1 MSVVH
6 RPKLSAAWALFIFTF
21 LIYVL
26 LLQHATSSGPD
37 GLLMAIQYSLIRH
50 HTMAL
55 GNPSLIQVVTD
66 QLLIASDRGAQ
77 YYSTSSYGLA
87 ILALPIAALA
97 LPPGAHFNTLGPMS
111 YADRLF
117 IAFISATF
125 VAVLYKEL
133 RSLGFGQRESIFSS
147 LALAFSTT
155 LWPESEIFLYAPLSA
170 LALTLYIAE
179 TYKALLRKG
188 SWLRAT
194 LSGVLLGVA
203 AWSDYSIIAA
213 MIALALALVILVIFA
228 RGFDRLSALITAVVP
243 LDVAAALQMATSY
256 AAFGNPFF
264 VPGLAKGG
272 FAVGVP
278 MLVHAL
284 YNLVSPYRGALIYD
298 GVPVIALAYV
308 VARKHRP
315 LLTTLLLIAFLA
327 QLFEVSAWAYWDGGL
342 SYGPRLLLPTVGP
355 LFLVVPYLYRA
366 ARGSTAAKAALILF
380 TALGLFINEVGAVAL
395 AIPPAAP
402 GNWLGFATPWQVYQI
417 YYDLKLIAS
426 GRIINW
432 IAMSFGFPNVPG
444 TAAIMVIVTLLPAVA
459 IYLYGPW
466 STAALRRL
474 LRAAAGRL
482 SAQAGP
488 AVQGEESGL

>member
-1 MSVVH
+1 MSLPQ
-6 RPKLSAAWALFIFTF
+6 RYTLSAAWTLFIFTF

-37 GLLMAIQYSLIRH
+37 GLLMAIQYSLLRH

-66 QLLIASDRGAQ
+66 QLFVVSDRGGQ
-77 YYSTSSYGLA
+77 YYSAGSYGLA
-87 ILALPIAALA
+87 ILALPIAAAA
-97 LPPGAHFNTLGPMS
+97 LPPGTHFNTLDPMS

-147 LALAFSTT
+147 LVLAFTTT

-179 TYKALLRKG
+179 TYKALTKKG
-188 SWLRAT
+188 SWLRVA
-194 LSGVLLGVA
+194 LSGILLGVA
-203 AWSDYSIIAA
+203 AWSDYSVIAA
-213 MIALALALVILVIFA
+213 MIALALALIILVVFA

-256 AAFGNPFF
+256 AAFGDPFF

-272 FAVGVP
+272 FTVGVP
-278 MLVHAL
+278 MLAHAL

-298 GVPVIALAYV
+298 GVPLLALAYA
-308 VARKHRP
+308 VARRRRP
-315 LLTTLLLIAFLA
+315 LLSTLLLSAFLA
-327 QLFEVSAWAYWDGGL
+327 QLFEVSAWIYWDGGL
-342 SYGPRLLLPTVGP
+342 SYGPRLLLPALGP
-355 LFLVVPYLYRA
+355 LFLVAPYLYRA
-366 ARGSTAAKAALILF
+366 ARQSIAARAVLTFFL
-380 TALGLFINEVGAVAL
+380 ALGFAINEIGAVAL

-402 GNWLGFATPWQVYQI
+402 GNWLGFASPWQAYQV

-426 GRIINW
+426 GKIINW
-432 IAMSFGFPNVPG
+432 ITMSFGFPNVPG
-444 TAAIMVIVTLLPAVA
+444 TVAIMVIATLLPALT

-474 LRAAAGRL
+474 LRATAVRL
-482 SAQAGP
+482 SR
-488 AVQGEESGL
+488 

>member
-1 MSVVH
+1 VSLPQ
-6 RPKLSAAWALFIFTF
+6 RYGLSAAWTLFLFTF
-21 LIYVL
+21 LIYIL

-37 GLLMAIQYSLIRH
+37 GLLMAIQYSLLRH

-77 YYSTSSYGLA
+77 YYSASSYGLA
-87 ILALPIAALA
+87 ILALPVAAAA
-97 LPPGAHFNTLGPMS
+97 LPPGAHFDTLGPMS

-147 LALAFSTT
+147 LALAFTTT

-179 TYKALLRKG
+179 TYKAILKKG
-188 SWLRAT
+188 SWLRAA

-213 MIALALALVILVIFA
+213 MIALSLALVILVIFA

-243 LDVAAALQMATSY
+243 LDVAAALQMVTSY
-256 AAFGNPFF
+256 AAFGDPFF

-272 FAVGVP
+272 FTVGVP
-278 MLVHAL
+278 MLVHSL

-298 GVPVIALAYV
+298 GVPLLALAYAI
-308 VARKHRP
+308 ARRHRP
-315 LLTTLLLIAFLA
+315 LLSALLLSAFLA
-327 QLFEVSAWAYWDGGL
+327 QLFEVSAWVYWDGGL
-342 SYGPRLLLPTVGP
+342 SYGPRLLLPALGP
-355 LFLVVPYLYRA
+355 LFLLAPYLYRA
-366 ARGSTAAKAALILF
+366 ARNSGAARAALTF
-380 TALGLFINEVGAVAL
+380 FAALGFAINEIGAVAL

-402 GNWLGFATPWQVYQI
+402 GNWLGFASPWQAYQV
-417 YYDLKLIAS
+417 YYDLELIAS
-426 GRIINW
+426 GKIINW
-432 IAMSFGFPNVPG
+432 ITMSFSFPNVPG
-444 TAAIMVIVTLLPAVA
+444 TVAIMVIATLLPALA

-474 LRAAAGRL
+474 LRTAARRL
-482 SAQAGP
+482 S
-488 AVQGEESGL
+488 

>member
-1 MSVVH
+1 MSLSH

-37 GLLMAIQYSLIRH
+37 GLLMAIQYSLLRH

-66 QLLIASDRGAQ
+66 QLLVASDRGAQ
-77 YYSTSSYGLA
+77 YYSAGSYGLA
-87 ILALPIAALA
+87 ILALPVAALA
-97 LPPGAHFNTLGPMS
+97 LPPGSHFNTLGPMS

-117 IAFISATF
+117 VAFISATF

-147 LALAFSTT
+147 LALAFTTT

-179 TYKALLRKG
+179 TYKALFKRG
-188 SWLRAT
+188 SWLRAA

-213 MIALALALVILVIFA
+213 MIALALALAILVIFA

-256 AAFGNPFF
+256 AAFGDPFF

-272 FAVGVP
+272 FTVGVP

-298 GVPVIALAYV
+298 GVPLLALAYAI
-308 VARKHRP
+308 ARKRRP
-315 LLTTLLLIAFLA
+315 LLSALLLSAFLA
-327 QLFEVSAWAYWDGGL
+327 QLFEVSAWVYWDGGL
-342 SYGPRLLLPTVGP
+342 SYGPRLLLPALGP
-355 LFLVVPYLYRA
+355 LFLLMPYLYRA
-366 ARGSTAAKAALILF
+366 ARDSVTAR
-380 TALGLFINEVGAVAL
+380 TALTLFLTLGFTINEIGAVAL

-402 GNWLGFATPWQVYQI
+402 GNWLGFASPWQAYQV
-417 YYDLKLIAS
+417 YYDLELIAS

-432 IAMSFGFPNVPG
+432 ITMSFGFPNVPG
-444 TAAIMVIVTLLPAVA
+444 TVAIIIIATLLPALA

-474 LRAAAGRL
+474 LRAAARRL
-482 SAQAGP
+482 S
-488 AVQGEESGL
+488 

>member
-1 MSVVH
+1 
-6 RPKLSAAWALFIFTF
+6 
-21 LIYVL
+21 
-26 LLQHATSSGPD
+26 
-37 GLLMAIQYSLIRH
+37 MAIQYSLIRR

-55 GNPSLIQVVTD
+55 GNPSLIHVVTD
-66 QLLIASDRGAQ
+66 QLLIVSDRGAQ

-87 ILALPIAALA
+87 ILALPVAAVA

-147 LALAFSTT
+147 LALAFTTT

-188 SWLRAT
+188 SWLRAA

-213 MIALALALVILVIFA
+213 MITLALALVILVIFA
-228 RGFDRLSALITAVVP
+228 RGFDRLSALIVAIVP

-256 AAFGNPFF
+256 AAFGDPFF
-264 VPGLAKGG
+264 MPGLAKGG
-272 FAVGVP
+272 FAVGNP
-278 MLVHAL
+278 MLAHAL

-298 GVPVIALAYV
+298 GVPLLALVYAIA
-308 VARKHRP
+308 RRRRP
-315 LLTTLLLIAFLA
+315 LLSALLLSAFLA
-327 QLFEVSAWAYWDGGL
+327 QLFEASAWVYWDGGL
-342 SYGPRLLLPTVGP
+342 SYGPRLLLPALGP
-355 LFLVVPYLYRA
+355 LFLLAPYLYRA
-366 ARGSTAAKAALILF
+366 ARNSVTARAFLTFFLM
-380 TALGLFINEVGAVAL
+380 LGFAINEIGAVAL

-402 GNWLGFATPWQVYQI
+402 GNWLGFASPWQAYQV

-432 IAMSFGFPNVPG
+432 ITMSFGFPNVPG
-444 TAAIMVIVTLLPAVA
+444 TVAIMIIATLLPALA

-474 LRAAAGRL
+474 LRAAARRL
-482 SAQAGP
+482 T
-488 AVQGEESGL
+488 

>member
-1 MSVVH
+1 
-6 RPKLSAAWALFIFTF
+6 
-21 LIYVL
+21 
-26 LLQHATSSGPD
+26 
-37 GLLMAIQYSLIRH
+37 MAIQYSLLRH

-66 QLLIASDRGAQ
+66 QLLVASDRGAQ
-77 YYSTSSYGLA
+77 YYSAGSYGLA
-87 ILALPIAALA
+87 ILALPVAALA
-97 LPPGAHFNTLGPMS
+97 LPPGSHFNTLGPMS

-117 IAFISATF
+117 IAFISAAF

-147 LALAFSTT
+147 LALAFTTT

-179 TYKALLRKG
+179 TYKALLGRG
-188 SWLRAT
+188 SWLRAA

-203 AWSDYSIIAA
+203 AWSDYSVIAA
-213 MIALALALVILVIFA
+213 MIALALALLMLVIFA

-256 AAFGNPFF
+256 AAFGDPFF

-272 FAVGVP
+272 FTVGVP
-278 MLVHAL
+278 MLAHAL

-298 GVPVIALAYV
+298 GVPMLALAYAM
-308 VARKHRP
+308 ARKRRP
-315 LLTTLLLIAFLA
+315 LLSALLLSAFLA
-327 QLFEVSAWAYWDGGL
+327 QLFEVSAWVYWDGGL
-342 SYGPRLLLPTVGP
+342 SYGPRLLLPALGP
-355 LFLVVPYLYRA
+355 LFLLAPYMYRA
-366 ARGSTAAKAALILF
+366 ARSNATVRAVLTLF
-380 TALGLFINEVGAVAL
+380 VTLGFAINEIGAVAL

-402 GNWLGFATPWQVYQI
+402 GNWLGFASPWQAYQI
-417 YYDLKLIAS
+417 YYDLELIAS
-426 GRIINW
+426 GKIINW
-432 IAMSFGFPNVPG
+432 ITMSFSFPNVPG
-444 TAAIMVIVTLLPAVA
+444 TATIMIIATLLPALA

-474 LRAAAGRL
+474 LRTAARRL
-482 SAQAGP
+482 T
-488 AVQGEESGL
+488 

>member
-6 RPKLSAAWALFIFTF
+6 RPKLSAAWALFLFTF
-21 LIYVL
+21 IIYVL
-26 LLQHATSSGPD
+26 LLQHVASSGPD
-37 GLLMAIQYSLIRH
+37 GLLMAIQYSLIRY

-55 GNPSLIQVVTD
+55 GNPSLMQVVTD
-66 QLLIASDRGAQ
+66 QLLIASDKGGQ

-97 LPPGAHFNTLGPMS
+97 LPPGSHFSTLGPMS

-117 IAFISATF
+117 VAFISATF

-147 LALAFSTT
+147 LALAFTTT

-179 TYKALLRKG
+179 TYKALLKRG
-188 SWLRAT
+188 SWLRAA

-213 MIALALALVILVIFA
+213 MIALALALILLLIFA
-228 RGFDRLSALITAVVP
+228 RGYDRLSALLTAVIP
-243 LDVAAALQMATSY
+243 LDVAAVLQIATSY
-256 AAFGNPFF
+256 AAFGKPFF

-272 FAVGVP
+272 FTLGVP
-278 MLVHAL
+278 MLAHAL

-298 GVPVIALAYV
+298 GVPLLALAY
-308 VARKHRP
+308 AILRRRRP
-315 LLTTLLLIAFLA
+315 LLSAMLLLAFLA
-327 QLFEVSAWAYWDGGL
+327 QLFEVSAWIYWDGGL
-342 SYGPRLLLPTVGP
+342 SYGPRLLLPAIGP
-355 LFLVVPYLYRA
+355 LFLLAPYLYRA
-366 ARGSTAAKAALILF
+366 ARDSVTAR
-380 TALGLFINEVGAVAL
+380 TALTLFLTLGFTINEIGAVAL

-402 GNWLGFATPWQVYQI
+402 GNWLGFASPWQAYQV
-417 YYDLKLIAS
+417 YYDLELIAS

-432 IAMSFGFPNVPG
+432 ITMSFSFPNVPG
-444 TAAIMVIVTLLPAVA
+444 TVAIMIIATLLPALA

-474 LRAAAGRL
+474 LRAAARRL
-482 SAQAGP
+482 A
-488 AVQGEESGL
+488 

>member
-1 MSVVH
+1 
-6 RPKLSAAWALFIFTF
+6 
-21 LIYVL
+21 
-26 LLQHATSSGPD
+26 
-37 GLLMAIQYSLIRH
+37 MAIQYSLLRH

-55 GNPSLIQVVTD
+55 GNPSLVQVVTD
-66 QLLIASDRGAQ
+66 QLLVASDRGAQ
-77 YYSTSSYGLA
+77 YYSAGSYGLA
-87 ILALPIAALA
+87 ILALPVAALA
-97 LPPGAHFNTLGPMS
+97 LPPGSHFNTLGPMS

-147 LALAFSTT
+147 LALAFTTT

-179 TYKALLRKG
+179 TYKALLGRG
-188 SWLRAT
+188 SWLRAA

-203 AWSDYSIIAA
+203 AWSDYSVIAA
-213 MIALALALVILVIFA
+213 MIALALALVILVILA

-256 AAFGNPFF
+256 AAFGDPFF

-272 FAVGVP
+272 FTVGVP
-278 MLVHAL
+278 MLAHAL

-298 GVPVIALAYV
+298 GVPLLALAYA
-308 VARKHRP
+308 VARRRRP
-315 LLTTLLLIAFLA
+315 LLSALSLSAFLA
-327 QLFEVSAWAYWDGGL
+327 QLFEVSAWVYWDGGL
-342 SYGPRLLLPTVGP
+342 SYGPRLLLPALGP
-355 LFLVVPYLYRA
+355 LFLLAPYLYRA
-366 ARGSTAAKAALILF
+366 ARSNTTVRATLTLF
-380 TALGLFINEVGAVAL
+380 VTLGFAINEIGAVAL

-402 GNWLGFATPWQVYQI
+402 GNWLGFASPWQAYQV
-417 YYDLKLIAS
+417 YYDLELIVS

-432 IAMSFGFPNVPG
+432 ITMSFSFPNVPG
-444 TAAIMVIVTLLPAVA
+444 TAAIMIIATLLPALA

-474 LRAAAGRL
+474 LRTAARRL
-482 SAQAGP
+482 T
-488 AVQGEESGL
+488 

>member
-1 MSVVH
+1 MSMTH
-6 RPKLSAAWALFIFTF
+6 RPKLSAAWALFLFIF

-37 GLLMAIQYSLIRH
+37 GLLMAIQYSIIRH

-66 QLLIASDRGAQ
+66 QLLVASDRGAQ
-77 YYSTSSYGLA
+77 YYSAGSYGLA
-87 ILALPIAALA
+87 ILALPMAALA
-97 LPPGAHFNTLGPMS
+97 LPPGSHFNTLGPMS

-147 LALAFSTT
+147 LALAFTTT

-179 TYKALLRKG
+179 TYKALLKKG
-188 SWLRAT
+188 SWLRAA

-256 AAFGNPFF
+256 AAFGDPFF

-272 FAVGVP
+272 FTVGVP

-298 GVPVIALAYV
+298 GVPLLALDYAIAG
-308 VARKHRP
+308 RHRP
-315 LLTTLLLIAFLA
+315 LLSTLLLSAFLA
-327 QLFEVSAWAYWDGGL
+327 QLFEVSAWVFWDGGL
-342 SYGPRLLLPTVGP
+342 SYGPRLLLPALGP
-355 LFLVVPYLYRA
+355 LFLLAPYLYRA
-366 ARGSTAAKAALILF
+366 ARDSVTARVVLTFFL
-380 TALGLFINEVGAVAL
+380 TLGFAINEIGAVAL

-402 GNWLGFATPWQVYQI
+402 GNWLGFASPWQAYQV
-417 YYDLKLIAS
+417 YYDLELIAS
-426 GRIINW
+426 GKIINW
-432 IAMSFGFPNVPG
+432 ITMSFSFPNVPG
-444 TAAIMVIVTLLPAVA
+444 TVAIIIIATLLPALA

-474 LRAAAGRL
+474 LRAAARRL
-482 SAQAGP
+482 T
-488 AVQGEESGL
+488 

>member
-1 MSVVH
+1 VSLTQ

-37 GLLMAIQYSLIRH
+37 GLLMALQYSLIRH

-66 QLLIASDRGAQ
+66 QLLVISDRGAQ
-77 YYSTSSYGLA
+77 YYSAGSYGLA
-87 ILALPIAALA
+87 ILALPVAAAA
-97 LPPGAHFNTLGPMS
+97 LPPGAHFSTLGPMS

-147 LALAFSTT
+147 LALAFTTT
-155 LWPESEIFLYAPLSA
+155 LWPESEIFLYGPLSA

-179 TYKALLRKG
+179 TYKAIIKKG
-188 SWLRAT
+188 SWLRAA
-194 LSGVLLGVA
+194 LSGILLGVA

-213 MIALALALVILVIFA
+213 MIALALALIMLVMFA
-228 RGFDRLSALITAVVP
+228 RGFDRLSALITAVIP

-256 AAFGNPFF
+256 AAFGDPFF

-272 FAVGVP
+272 FAVGVS
-278 MLVHAL
+278 MLAHAL

-298 GVPVIALAYV
+298 GVPLLALAYAIV
-308 VARKHRP
+308 KRRRP
-315 LLTTLLLIAFLA
+315 LLTALSLSAFLA
-327 QLFEVSAWAYWDGGL
+327 QLFEVSAWIYWDGGL
-342 SYGPRLLLPTVGP
+342 SYGPRLLLPAIGP
-355 LFLVVPYLYRA
+355 LFLLAPYLYRA
-366 ARGSTAAKAALILF
+366 ARESVTVR
-380 TALGLFINEVGAVAL
+380 TALAFFVTLGFVINEIGAVAL

-402 GNWLGFATPWQVYQI
+402 GNWLGFASPWQAYQV
-417 YYDLKLIAS
+417 YYDLGLIAS

-432 IAMSFGFPNVPG
+432 ITMSFGFPNVPG
-444 TAAIMVIVTLLPAVA
+444 TIAIMVIATLLPALA

-474 LRAAAGRL
+474 LRAVARRL
-482 SAQAGP
+482 S
-488 AVQGEESGL
+488 

>member
-1 MSVVH
+1 VAISQG
-6 RPKLSAAWALFIFTF
+6 RKLSAAWALFIFTF
-21 LIYVL
+21 LIYIL

-50 HTMAL
+50 HTMSL

-66 QLLIASDRGAQ
+66 QLLVVSDRGAQ

-87 ILALPIAALA
+87 ILALPVAAVA

-133 RSLGFGQRESIFSS
+133 RSLGFGQRESVFSS
-147 LALAFSTT
+147 LALAFTTT

-179 TYKALLRKG
+179 TYKAILRKG
-188 SWLRAT
+188 SWLRAA

-213 MIALALALVILVIFA
+213 MIALALALLILVIFA
-228 RGFDRLSALITAVVP
+228 RGFDRLGALITAVVP

-256 AAFGNPFF
+256 AAFGDPFF

-272 FAVGVP
+272 FTVGVP

-298 GVPVIALAYV
+298 GVPLLALAYA
-308 VARKHRP
+308 VARKRRP
-315 LLTTLLLIAFLA
+315 LLSTLLIVAFLV
-327 QLFEVSAWAYWDGGL
+327 QLFEVSAWIYWDGGL
-342 SYGPRLLLPTVGP
+342 SYGPRLLLPVLGP
-355 LFLVVPYLYRA
+355 LFLLTPYVYRA
-366 ARGSTAAKAALILF
+366 ARDSVTVSAVLTF
-380 TALGLFINEVGAVAL
+380 FVTLGFVINEIGAVAL

-402 GNWLGFATPWQVYQI
+402 GNWLGFASPWQAYQV
-417 YYDLKLIAS
+417 YYDLGLIAS

-432 IAMSFGFPNVPG
+432 ITMSFSFPNVPG
-444 TAAIMVIVTLLPAVA
+444 TVAIMIIATLLPALA

-474 LRAAAGRL
+474 LRAAARRL
-482 SAQAGP
+482 A
-488 AVQGEESGL
+488 

>member
-1 MSVVH
+1 VSPAQ
-6 RPKLSAAWALFIFTF
+6 RPKLSAAWALFLFTF

-37 GLLMAIQYSLIRH
+37 GLLMAIQYSIIRH

-66 QLLIASDRGAQ
+66 QLLVASDRGAQ
-77 YYSTSSYGLA
+77 YYSAGSYGLA
-87 ILALPIAALA
+87 ILALPVAALA
-97 LPPGAHFNTLGPMS
+97 LPPGAPFNTLGPMS

-147 LALAFSTT
+147 LALAFTTT

-179 TYKALLRKG
+179 TYKALLKRG
-188 SWLRAT
+188 SWLRAA

-203 AWSDYSIIAA
+203 AWSDYSIIAT
-213 MIALALALVILVIFA
+213 MIALALVLVMLVIFA
-228 RGFDRLSALITAVVP
+228 RGLDRLSALITAVVP
-243 LDVAAALQMATSY
+243 LDVAVALQMVTSY
-256 AAFGNPFF
+256 AAFGDPFF

-272 FAVGVP
+272 FTVGVP
-278 MLVHAL
+278 MLAHAL

-298 GVPVIALAYV
+298 GVPLLALAYAI
-308 VARKHRP
+308 ARRRRP
-315 LLTTLLLIAFLA
+315 LLSALLLSAFLA
-327 QLFEVSAWAYWDGGL
+327 QLFEVSAWVYWDGGL
-342 SYGPRLLLPTVGP
+342 SYGPRLLLPALGP
-355 LFLVVPYLYRA
+355 LFLLMPYLYRA
-366 ARGSTAAKAALILF
+366 ARDSVTAR
-380 TALGLFINEVGAVAL
+380 TALTLFLTFGFTINEIGAVAL

-402 GNWLGFATPWQVYQI
+402 GNWLGFASPWQAYQV
-417 YYDLKLIAS
+417 YYDLELIAS

-432 IAMSFGFPNVPG
+432 ITMSFSFPNVPG
-444 TAAIMVIVTLLPAVA
+444 TATIIIIATLLPALA

-474 LRAAAGRL
+474 LRAAARRL
-482 SAQAGP
+482 S
-488 AVQGEESGL
+488 

>member
-1 MSVVH
+1 MSLAH
-6 RPKLSAAWALFIFTF
+6 RPQLSAVWALFIFTF

-37 GLLMAIQYSLIRH
+37 GLLMAIQYSLLRH

-66 QLLIASDRGAQ
+66 QLLVASDRGAQ
-77 YYSTSSYGLA
+77 YYSAGSYGLA
-87 ILALPIAALA
+87 ILALPVAALA
-97 LPPGAHFNTLGPMS
+97 LPPGSHFNTLGPMS

-147 LALAFSTT
+147 LTLAFTTT

-179 TYKALLRKG
+179 TYKALLRRG
-188 SWLRAT
+188 SWLRAA

-228 RGFDRLSALITAVVP
+228 RGFDRLSAFITAVVP

-256 AAFGNPFF
+256 AAFGDPFF

-272 FAVGVP
+272 FTLGTL
-278 MLVHAL
+278 MLAHAL
-284 YNLVSPYRGALIYD
+284 YNLVSPYRGVLIYD
-298 GVPVIALAYV
+298 GVPLLALAYAI
-308 VARKHRP
+308 ARRRRP
-315 LLTTLLLIAFLA
+315 LLSALLLSAFLA
-327 QLFEVSAWAYWDGGL
+327 QLFEVSAWVYWDGGL
-342 SYGPRLLLPTVGP
+342 SYGPRLLLPALGP
-355 LFLVVPYLYRA
+355 LFLLMPYLYRA
-366 ARGSTAAKAALILF
+366 ARDSATVRAILTF
-380 TALGLFINEVGAVAL
+380 FLMLGFVINEIGAVSL

-402 GNWLGFATPWQVYQI
+402 GNWLGFASPWQAYQV
-417 YYDLKLIAS
+417 YYDLELIAS

-432 IAMSFGFPNVPG
+432 ITMSFSFPNVSG
-444 TAAIMVIVTLLPAVA
+444 TVAIMIIATLLPALA

-474 LRAAAGRL
+474 LRAAARRL
-482 SAQAGP
+482 S
-488 AVQGEESGL
+488 

>member
-1 MSVVH
+1 VSVVH

-37 GLLMAIQYSLIRH
+37 GLLMAIQYSLLRH

-66 QLLIASDRGAQ
+66 QLLVASDRGAQ
-77 YYSTSSYGLA
+77 YYSAGSYGLA

-97 LPPGAHFNTLGPMS
+97 LPPGSHFNTLGLMS

-117 IAFISATF
+117 VAFISATF

-147 LALAFSTT
+147 LTLAFTTT

-179 TYKALLRKG
+179 TYKALFKRS
-188 SWLRAT
+188 SWLRAA
-194 LSGVLLGVA
+194 LSGILLGVA

-213 MIALALALVILVIFA
+213 MIALTLILLILVIFA

-256 AAFGNPFF
+256 AAFGDPFF

-272 FAVGVP
+272 FTVGVP
-278 MLVHAL
+278 MLAHAL

-298 GVPVIALAYV
+298 GVPLLALAYAI
-308 VARKHRP
+308 ARRRRP
-315 LLTTLLLIAFLA
+315 LLSALLLSAFLA
-327 QLFEVSAWAYWDGGL
+327 QLFEVSAWVYWDGGL
-342 SYGPRLLLPTVGP
+342 SYGPRLLLPALGP
-355 LFLVVPYLYRA
+355 LFLLMPYLYRA
-366 ARGSTAAKAALILF
+366 ARDSVTAR
-380 TALGLFINEVGAVAL
+380 TALTFFLTLGFTINEIGAVAL

-402 GNWLGFATPWQVYQI
+402 GNWLGFAYPWQAYQV
-417 YYDLKLIAS
+417 YYDLELIAS

-432 IAMSFGFPNVPG
+432 ITMSFGFPNIPG
-444 TAAIMVIVTLLPAVA
+444 TVAIIIIATLLPALA

-474 LRAAAGRL
+474 LRAAARRL
-482 SAQAGP
+482 S
-488 AVQGEESGL
+488 

>member
-6 RPKLSAAWALFIFTF
+6 RPKLSVAWALFLFTF
-21 LIYVL
+21 IIYVL
-26 LLQHATSSGPD
+26 LLQHVASSGPD
-37 GLLMAIQYSLIRH
+37 GLLMAIQYSLIRY

-55 GNPSLIQVVTD
+55 GNPSLMQVVTD
-66 QLLIASDRGAQ
+66 QLLIASDKGGQ

-97 LPPGAHFNTLGPMS
+97 LPPGSHFSTLGPMS

-117 IAFISATF
+117 VAFISATF

-147 LALAFSTT
+147 LALAFTTT

-179 TYKALLRKG
+179 TYKALLKRG
-188 SWLRAT
+188 SWLRAA

-213 MIALALALVILVIFA
+213 MIALALALILLLIFA
-228 RGFDRLSALITAVVP
+228 RGYDRLSALLTAVIP
-243 LDVAAALQMATSY
+243 LDVAAVLQIATSY
-256 AAFGNPFF
+256 AAFGKPFF

-272 FAVGVP
+272 FTLGVP
-278 MLVHAL
+278 MLAHAL

-298 GVPVIALAYV
+298 GVPLLALAY
-308 VARKHRP
+308 AILRRRRP
-315 LLTTLLLIAFLA
+315 LLSAMLLLAFLA
-327 QLFEVSAWAYWDGGL
+327 QLFEVSAWVYWDGGL
-342 SYGPRLLLPTVGP
+342 SYGPRLLLPAIGP
-355 LFLVVPYLYRA
+355 LFLLAPYLYRA
-366 ARGSTAAKAALILF
+366 ARDSVTAR
-380 TALGLFINEVGAVAL
+380 TALTLFLTLGFTINEIGAVAL

-402 GNWLGFATPWQVYQI
+402 GNWLGFASPWQAYQV
-417 YYDLKLIAS
+417 YYDLELIAS

-432 IAMSFGFPNVPG
+432 ITMSFSFPNVPG
-444 TAAIMVIVTLLPAVA
+444 TVAIIIIATLLPALA

-474 LRAAAGRL
+474 LRAAARRL
-482 SAQAGP
+482 A
-488 AVQGEESGL
+488 

>member
-1 MSVVH
+1 MSLAH
-6 RPKLSAAWALFIFTF
+6 HPKLSAAWILFIFTF

-37 GLLMAIQYSLIRH
+37 GLLMAIQYSLIRY

-55 GNPSLIQVVTD
+55 GNPSLMQVVTD
-66 QLLIASDRGAQ
+66 QLLIASDKGGQ

-97 LPPGAHFNTLGPMS
+97 LPPGSHFSTLGPMS

-117 IAFISATF
+117 VAFISATF

-147 LALAFSTT
+147 LALAFTTT

-179 TYKALLRKG
+179 TYKALLKRG
-188 SWLRAT
+188 SWLRAA

-203 AWSDYSIIAA
+203 AWSDYSIIAT
-213 MIALALALVILVIFA
+213 MIALALALIMLLIFA
-228 RGFDRLSALITAVVP
+228 RGYDRLSALLTAVIP
-243 LDVAAALQMATSY
+243 LDVAAVLQIATSY
-256 AAFGNPFF
+256 AAFGKPFF

-272 FAVGVP
+272 FTLGVP
-278 MLVHAL
+278 MLAHAL

-298 GVPVIALAYV
+298 GVPLLALAY
-308 VARKHRP
+308 AMLRRRRP
-315 LLTTLLLIAFLA
+315 LLSAMLLLVFLA
-327 QLFEVSAWAYWDGGL
+327 QLFEVSAWVYWDGGL
-342 SYGPRLLLPTVGP
+342 SYGPRLLLPAIGP
-355 LFLVVPYLYRA
+355 LFLLAPYLYRA
-366 ARGSTAAKAALILF
+366 ARDSVTAR
-380 TALGLFINEVGAVAL
+380 TALTLFLTLGFTINEIGAVAL

-402 GNWLGFATPWQVYQI
+402 GNWLGFASPWQAYQV
-417 YYDLKLIAS
+417 YYDLELIAS

-432 IAMSFGFPNVPG
+432 ITMSFSFPNVPG
-444 TAAIMVIVTLLPAVA
+444 TVAIIIIATLLPALA

-474 LRAAAGRL
+474 LRAAARRL
-482 SAQAGP
+482 A
-488 AVQGEESGL
+488 

>member
-1 MSVVH
+1 VIMSQS
-6 RPKLSAAWALFIFTF
+6 RKLSAAWALFIFTF

-66 QLLIASDRGAQ
+66 QLLVASERGAQ
-77 YYSTSSYGLA
+77 YYSAGSYGLA
-87 ILALPIAALA
+87 ILALPVAALA
-97 LPPGAHFNTLGPMS
+97 LPPGAPFNTLGPMS

-133 RSLGFGQRESIFSS
+133 RSLGFGQGESIFSS
-147 LALAFSTT
+147 LALAFTTT

-179 TYKALLRKG
+179 TYKASLGKG
-188 SWLRAT
+188 SWLRAA

-243 LDVAAALQMATSY
+243 LDVVAALQMATSY

-272 FAVGVP
+272 FTVGVP

-298 GVPVIALAYV
+298 GVPLLALAYAI
-308 VARKHRP
+308 ARRRRP
-315 LLTTLLLIAFLA
+315 LLSALLLSAFLA
-327 QLFEVSAWAYWDGGL
+327 QLFEASAWIYWDGGL
-342 SYGPRLLLPTVGP
+342 SYGPRLLLPAIGP

-366 ARGSTAAKAALILF
+366 ARQGATARAVLTF
-380 TALGLFINEVGAVAL
+380 FVALGFAINEIGAVAL

-402 GNWLGFATPWQVYQI
+402 GNWLGFASPWQAYQV
-417 YYDLKLIAS
+417 YYDLELIAS

-432 IAMSFGFPNVPG
+432 ITMSFGFPNIPG
-444 TAAIMVIVTLLPAVA
+444 TVVIMIIATLLPALA

-482 SAQAGP
+482 S
-488 AVQGEESGL
+488 

>member
-1 MSVVH
+1 MSLAQ
-6 RPKLSAAWALFIFTF
+6 RPKLSATWALFLFTF

-97 LPPGAHFNTLGPMS
+97 LPPGSHFDTLGPMS

-147 LALAFSTT
+147 LALAFTTT

-179 TYKALLRKG
+179 TYKALLKKG
-188 SWLRAT
+188 SWLKAA

-256 AAFGNPFF
+256 AAFGDPFF

-272 FAVGVP
+272 FTVGVP

-298 GVPVIALAYV
+298 GVPLLALAYAI
-308 VARKHRP
+308 ARKRRP
-315 LLTTLLLIAFLA
+315 LLSALLLLAFLA
-327 QLFEVSAWAYWDGGL
+327 QLFEVSAWIYWDGGL
-342 SYGPRLLLPTVGP
+342 SYGPRLLLPALGP
-355 LFLVVPYLYRA
+355 LFLLAPYLYRA
-366 ARGSTAAKAALILF
+366 ARDSSTIRAILTF
-380 TALGLFINEVGAVAL
+380 FLMLGFIINEIGAVAL

-402 GNWLGFATPWQVYQI
+402 GNWLGFASPWQAYQI
-417 YYDLKLIAS
+417 YYDLELIAS
-426 GRIINW
+426 GKIINW
-432 IAMSFGFPNVPG
+432 ITMSFSFPNVPG
-444 TAAIMVIVTLLPAVA
+444 TVAIIIIATLLPALA

-474 LRAAAGRL
+474 LRAAARRL
-482 SAQAGP
+482 T
-488 AVQGEESGL
+488 